1 MKEKKDEIEKIK
13 KFRRRFYNT
22 HATDYDDMAHDDDF
36 LEEFEGFIKL
46 VKVKAGQV
54 VLDIATGTGRYLI
67 QMAKSGAL
75 CYGIDQSPKMLKH
88 LSYKIK
94 KESIKRNIKKIS
106 VGAAD
111 SLPYTNHFF
120 DWITCIGM
128 FEYYPL
134 EYVKIVL
141 SEIARVIKQNGY
153 IFIDIADPFKIYA
166 QERDWI
172 FSYDLEKF
180 KTTVG
185 AIGLKIETCNSAG
198 YMLQYL
204 LSKKSLKC

>member
-13 KFRRRFYNT
+13 KFRRRYNNT
-22 HATDYDDMAHDDDF
+22 NATDYDDMEQDDDL
-36 LEEFEGFIKL
+36 LEEIEGFIKL
-46 VKVKAGQV
+46 VNVKAGNV

-67 QMAKSGAL
+67 QMAKLGAS
-75 CYGIDQSPKMLKH
+75 CYGIDQSPKMLKVLNH
-88 LSYKIK
+88 KIK
-94 KESIKRNIKKIS
+94 KENIERNIKKIS

-111 SLPYTNHFF
+111 SLPYPRHFF

-141 SEIARVIKQNGY
+141 SEIVRVLKQNGY
-153 IFIDIADPFKIYA
+153 IFIDITDPLKKYA

-172 FSYDLEKF
+172 FSYDLNDF
-180 KTTVG
+180 DTTVG
-185 AIGLKIETCNSAG
+185 AAGLKIVTDNTAG
-198 YMLQYL
+198 NMIQYL
-204 LSKKSLKC
+204 LSKI